1 MRSIPWQKVMGGG
14 ALSRRLARIHL
25 YLRGRTKVCWQHGR
39 HVSEL
44 FHSPLCAFIVW
55 QGRPLFYS
63 RRFQRRW
70 EPPTCN
76 LSREAIFEEKRGTR
90 VATPAIMGMLANSPR
105 YTPASRNFT
114 RLPPFF
120 STRNG
125 NTMIFFSDFSLR
137 FARECVLLW
146 KKRPL
151 AIHYL
156 ASCESVFLLRDC
168 RERTYLAIIWE
179 KLRWS
184 FVVDIINGYLT
195 LMIYRGWE

>member
-76 LSREAIFEEKRGTR
+76 LSREAIFEEKRGMR

-120 STRNG
+120 FPRATETLWYSFQTFPYDLRG
-125 NTMIFFSDFSLR
+125 NAFFSGRKDLLRSTISLR
-137 FARECVLLW
+137 ANLYFYYEIVGKELILQLFEKSCVGV
-146 KKRPL
+146 
-151 AIHYL
+151 
-156 ASCESVFLLRDC
+156 S
-168 RERTYLAIIWE
+168 
-179 KLRWS
+179 
-184 FVVDIINGYLT
+184 
-195 LMIYRGWE
+195 